1 MAGLYFVVAFLSK
14 SFTLINFDSVSISAR
29 SDETH
34 RHYQKICTLA
44 FNLPHGEFSSFHGES
59 ECAAMYVKLLLM
71 HALCK

>member
-44 FNLPHGEFSSFHGES
+44 FNLPHGEFTSFHGES
-59 ECAAMYVKLLLM
+59 ECGAMYVELLLM